1 MLAGDPTGNRII
13 KAAELVRHGLFRK
26 AVVDGPMGYYGVNE
40 SDLAVNFAV
49 KKGYPE
55 DYFVKFPIAA
65 TSTREEAGL
74 VTAELHRL
82 GARSFLVVT
91 SDYHTR
97 RAGGLFRKMAG
108 GLEVRV
114 IAAPDVHFR
123 WDSWWHDRE
132 SQKIFYMEWSKTVA
146 NWFGI

>member
-1 MLAGDPTGNRII
+1 MRVRSRKAPFLILAALIVTLALTSSIWLSALGAYLIRADPPAPADYAVVLAGDPTGNRII
-13 KAAELVRHGLFRK
+13 KAAELVRHGLVRK

-91 SDYHTR
+91 SAYHTR
-97 RAGGLFRKMAG
+97 RA
-108 GLEVRV
+108 
-114 IAAPDVHFR
+114 
-123 WDSWWHDRE
+123 
-132 SQKIFYMEWSKTVA
+132 
-146 NWFGI
+146 